1 MKGLLDTTLRDAART
16 AAGYLAVTAVMCLPV
31 LALAL
36 RGGA

>member
-1 MKGLLDTTLRDAART
+1 MTRLLDTTLRDAART
-16 AAGYLAVTAVMCLPV
+16 AAGYLVVTAVMSLPL